1 MASEILSH
9 ARLEDGHIPCG
20 MQSPAV
26 HDADASFP
34 VEMATAPAVDELFHV
49 RDGFLGRLAVQ
60 VEEAAGGVV
69 SALDLSERAPIDTGR
84 DVSLL
89 LSFPIVIT
97 C

>member
-1 MASEILSH
+1 MASKTLSH
-9 ARLEDGHIPCG
+9 ARFEDGHIPFG

-26 HDADASFP
+26 HDAYAS
-34 VEMATAPAVDELFHV
+34 VAMAPAVDELFHV

-60 VEEAAGGVV
+60 VEEAACRVV
-69 SALDLSERAPIDTGR
+69 SALDLSELAPIDTGR

-89 LSFPIVIT
+89 LCRPIVIT